1 MVMSMTERYIGLNL
15 TDDEFYIADPSVLPK
30 NKKWFEEKYLEYFGE
45 KYPEDYFEQ
54 NIEDDWCDYLYENS
68 MSGLEIL
75 NRLNEQDE
83 RIKGLEIGEN
93 EIILK
98 QETTINQ
105 LIKEKEELKDGL
117 QEFREYCNYLKS
129 ILEDNEIWYE

>member
-1 MVMSMTERYIGLNL
+1 MSMTERYIGLNL

-98 QETTINQ
+98 QETTIKRKRR
-105 LIKEKEELKDGL
+105 IERW
-117 QEFREYCNYLKS
+117 FTRV
-129 ILEDNEIWYE
+129 